1 MNHIHDPVDID
12 LRNWEAEQGR
22 DAEFDARAEKGFA
35 QADADA
41 DDRIFIAKMNGA
53 RGVLNCLFPQR
64 SPEQIAQQK
73 RLLAAALA
81 NLEKMKPRGN
91 A

>member
-1 MNHIHDPVDID
+1 MHDPVDID

-35 QADADA
+35 EADA
-41 DDRIFIAKMNGA
+41 DDHVFIAKMNGA
-53 RGVLNCLFPQR
+53 SGVLNSFFPQR